1 MDFDP
6 HLGARNELLG
16 DLDACQDQDQVKS
29 YRIGAF
35 KLATDP
41 QVAYWQAKKVLSQH
55 FYLQFEPKR
64 VSVLVQT
71 KDSEKK
77 SRAKKGDLYVEFNFL
92 SENGN

>member
-41 QVAYWQAKKVLSQH
+41 
-55 FYLQFEPKR
+55 
-64 VSVLVQT
+64 
-71 KDSEKK
+71 
-77 SRAKKGDLYVEFNFL
+77 
-92 SENGN
+92 